1 MRGIFR
7 AQAEEVLHS
16 ISLGCRHGAG
26 GAGSPL
32 PSPRQGEAQDGASPP
47 AVAEA
52 MLRETALTKSPVVF
66 VSFFVDTGTLFCQDL
81 LSLGTSGTLQVPAN
95 IYSLPHKL
103 WEMNFILGG
112 KPNSSH
118 SSAHPVAIFFPFP
131 LPVTVTSTVSHHPQL
146 WQKHMDIPWWAPLTF
161 PYPNSST
168 HFTEICLNPPASFLT
183 KPTRIRM
190 SLAEEKYA
198 FP

>member
-32 PSPRQGEAQDGASPP
+32 PSLRQGEAQDGASPP

-103 WEMNFILGG
+103 
-112 KPNSSH
+112 
-118 SSAHPVAIFFPFP
+118 
-131 LPVTVTSTVSHHPQL
+131 
-146 WQKHMDIPWWAPLTF
+146 
-161 PYPNSST
+161 
-168 HFTEICLNPPASFLT
+168 
-183 KPTRIRM
+183 
-190 SLAEEKYA
+190 
-198 FP
+198 